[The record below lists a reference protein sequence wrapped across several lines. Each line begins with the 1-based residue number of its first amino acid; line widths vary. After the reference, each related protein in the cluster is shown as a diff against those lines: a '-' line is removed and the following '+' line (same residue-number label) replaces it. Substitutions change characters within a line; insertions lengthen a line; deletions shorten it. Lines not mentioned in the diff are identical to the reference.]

1 VKLTNDQLEAAAK
14 AAEEWP
20 KHYQATVDLY
30 TKDLT
35 WPDTAEDEAN
45 RWKCARKW
53 GLPVGAW

>member
-1 VKLTNDQLEAAAK
+1 VKLTNDQLEAAAI

-20 KHYQATVDLY
+20 KHYQATIALY

>member
-1 VKLTNDQLEAAAK
+1 MNLTNDQLEAAAK

-20 KHYQATVDLY
+20 NHYQKTVDLY

-35 WPDTAEDEAN
+35 WPDTTEDEAN